1 MSEKIKKPFYKKW
14 WVWAIAI
21 VIVAV
26 AATGEADEDGIAD
39 AEAASGEEA
48 QEEAK
53 EKEENMEKE
62 TSSEAVE
69 TEVEDEA
76 EEIAEANEETEENDD
91 GAGGDA
97 VITAGTYKVGEDI
110 PDGEYVVFANG
121 MAYIESASDSTGELD
136 SIIFNDN
143 LMNDAHAY
151 VTLGDGEY
159 FKLQSAEMY
168 PVEDAPSV
176 EPDDGVYADGMYKV
190 GEDIPAG
197 EYQIIL
203 DSSIGMGYY
212 EVASDSTHQLGSIVT
227 NENVQADTYLTV
239 SDGQYLKLQDVKI
252 EK

>member
-14 WVWAIAI
+14 WVWAVAVV
-21 VIVAV
+21 VIAV
-26 AATGEADEDGIAD
+26 AATGGEDELEDSNVTAV
-39 AEAASGEEA
+39 SGEEG
-48 QEEAK
+48 QGEVEKTEETVSSEAA
-53 EKEENMEKE
+53 EEG
-62 TSSEAVE
+62 TDDADEAVE
-69 TEVEDEA
+69 T
-76 EEIAEANEETEENDD
+76 NEETKEKEVDAED
-91 GAGGDA
+91 DA
-97 VITAGTYKVGEDI
+97 VITAGTYKVGDDI

-151 VTLGDGEY
+151 ITLADGEY

-176 EPDDGVYADGMYKV
+176 EPEDGVYADGMYKV

-203 DSSIGMGYY
+203 DNAIDMGYY
-212 EVASDSTHQLGSIVT
+212 EVASDSSHQLGSIVT

>member
-1 MSEKIKKPFYKKW
+1 MTEKIKKPFYKKW

-21 VIVAV
+21 VIIAV
-26 AATGEADEDGIAD
+26 AATGGEDELEDSNV
-39 AEAASGEEA
+39 AAVNEEEEQGEV
-48 QEEAK
+48 EET
-53 EKEENMEKE
+53 EE
-62 TSSEAVE
+62 TVSSEAVE
-69 TEVEDEA
+69 EETDHADEA
-76 EEIAEANEETEENDD
+76 EEMDEANEETKENEEEAEDN
-91 GAGGDA
+91 A

-110 PDGEYVVFANG
+110 SDGEYVVFANG

-143 LMNDAHAY
+143 LMNNSHAY
-151 VTLGDGEY
+151 VTLAEGEY

-203 DSSIGMGYY
+203 DSAIDMGYY
-212 EVASDSTHQLGSIVT
+212 EVASDSSHQLGSIVT
-227 NENVQADTYLTV
+227 NENVQTDTYLTI

-252 EK
+252 EN

>member
-14 WVWAIAI
+14 WVWAVAVV
-21 VIVAV
+21 VIAV
-26 AATGEADEDGIAD
+26 AATGGEDELEDSNVTAV
-39 AEAASGEEA
+39 SGEEG
-48 QEEAK
+48 QGEVEKTEETVSSEAA
-53 EKEENMEKE
+53 EEG
-62 TSSEAVE
+62 TDDADEAVE
-69 TEVEDEA
+69 T
-76 EEIAEANEETEENDD
+76 NEETKEKEVDAED
-91 GAGGDA
+91 DA
-97 VITAGTYKVGEDI
+97 VITAGTYKVGDDI

-151 VTLGDGEY
+151 ITLADGEY

-176 EPDDGVYADGMYKV
+176 EPEDGVYADGMYKV

-203 DSSIGMGYY
+203 DSAIDMGYY
-212 EVASDSTHQLGSIVT
+212 EVASDSSHQLGSIVT